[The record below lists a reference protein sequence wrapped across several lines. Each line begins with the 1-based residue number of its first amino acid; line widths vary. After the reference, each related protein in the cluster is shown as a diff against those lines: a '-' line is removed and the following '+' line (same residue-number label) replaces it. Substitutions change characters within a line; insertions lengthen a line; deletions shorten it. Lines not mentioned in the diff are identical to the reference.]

1 MNIFDKIFSSTS
13 KPKSEENECDVE
25 NLQLSLQR
33 RADDCGLLMVELEAK
48 SSVFN
53 QALESSQEAI
63 ESFDK
68 MKIDESSLDPTT
80 RAVLDNLKD
89 RKTETE
95 SEWQK
100 LQKNVNEQKNKI
112 YKKLDGLSKVF

>member
-1 MNIFDKIFSSTS
+1 
-13 KPKSEENECDVE
+13 
-25 NLQLSLQR
+25 
-33 RADDCGLLMVELEAK
+33 MVELEAK

-89 RKTETE
+89 RKMETE

-112 YKKLDGLSKVF
+112 YKKLDGLSKVFWSLNFDAWFFSNRRIVQMKIVFQPRGF